1 VEKQR
6 DPKRRSR
13 LLDPRVW
20 LGIAITVFFLWIA
33 LRDVDFA
40 EVGRIIAA
48 ANWVVLLLGSIPS
61 YVFVLYIRALR
72 WRHLTDAIAPIERGV
87 LFRSVSIGFMVN
99 NILPLRAGEFVRVW
113 YLSRE
118 TGHSATALFSTLIL
132 ERVID
137 TMAVILLAVLVITM
151 WGASGDSELVRG
163 AQILIPVAL
172 VPGLLLLWLRKSP
185 DTVIAAVAWGLRPF
199 SDRFTLRVTGLLRQ
213 FHAGLGSLRSGTH
226 LLWIAAHSLL
236 IWLVGSTIPFLVGF
250 WALGIDLGSFSDS
263 LIAAWATLVAVA
275 LAVALPAAPGFFG
288 LYHAAAKFALLRFG
302 VEAKTAVA
310 LGTTVHAVMWVT
322 VTLIGLIVLRSRHTS
337 LRELEEAASAHDPPR
352 SE

>member
-1 VEKQR
+1 V
-6 DPKRRSR
+6 KRRSR

-20 LGIAITVFFLWIA
+20 LGVAITLFFLWVA

-40 EVGRIIAA
+40 EVGRIIAG
-48 ANWVVLLLGSIPS
+48 ANWIVLLLGSIPS

-113 YLSRE
+113 FLSRE

-137 TMAVILLAVLVITM
+137 TMAVVALAVVVIVL
-151 WGASGDSELVRG
+151 WGASGDSVLTQG
-163 AQILIPVAL
+163 ALLLLPVAF

-185 DTVIAAVAWGLRPF
+185 ETVIASVSWGLRPF
-199 SDRFTLRVTGLLRQ
+199 PDRFTSRATGLLRQ
-213 FHAGLGSLRSGTH
+213 FHAGLGALRSGTH
-226 LLWIAAHSLL
+226 LLWIAAHSVS
-236 IWLVGSTIPFLVGF
+236 IWLVGSTFPFLVGF
-250 WALGIDLGSFSDS
+250 WALGIDLGSFIDE
-263 LIAAWATLVAVA
+263 LTAAWATLVAVA

-322 VTLIGLIVLRSRHTS
+322 VTAIGLLVLRLRHTS
-337 LRELEEAASAHDPPR
+337 LRELEEAASAQDAPR

>member
-1 VEKQR
+1 MV
-6 DPKRRSR
+6 KRRSR
-13 LLDPRVW
+13 LLDPRIWPGV
-20 LGIAITVFFLWIA
+20 AITIFFLWVA

-40 EVGRIIAA
+40 EVGRIIAD
-48 ANWVVLLLGSIPS
+48 ANWVLLLFGSIPC
-61 YVFVLYIRALR
+61 YVFVLYVRALR
-72 WRHLTDAIAPIERGV
+72 WRHLTDPVGPIESGV

-118 TGHSATALFSTLIL
+118 TGYSATALFSTLIL

-137 TMAVILLAVLVITM
+137 AMCVIVLAIVVIVL
-151 WGASGDSELVRG
+151 WGASSDSVLAQG
-163 AQILIPVAL
+163 ALLLLPVAL
-172 VPGLLLLWLRKSP
+172 VPGFLLLWLRKSP
-185 DTVIAAVAWGLRPF
+185 DRVIAFATWALRPF
-199 SDRFTLRVTGLLRQ
+199 PDRWTERVTGLLRQ

-226 LLWIAAHSLL
+226 LLWIAVHSML
-236 IWLVGSTIPFLVGF
+236 IWPVASTIPFLVGF
-250 WALGIDLGSFSDS
+250 WALGIDLGSFSDT
-263 LIAAWATLVAVA
+263 LVVAWATLVAVA

-310 LGTTVHAVMWVT
+310 LGTTVHAIMWVT
-322 VTLIGLIVLRSRHTS
+322 VTLVGLLVLRVHHTS
-337 LRELEEAASAHDPPR
+337 LRELEAAASAQDESR